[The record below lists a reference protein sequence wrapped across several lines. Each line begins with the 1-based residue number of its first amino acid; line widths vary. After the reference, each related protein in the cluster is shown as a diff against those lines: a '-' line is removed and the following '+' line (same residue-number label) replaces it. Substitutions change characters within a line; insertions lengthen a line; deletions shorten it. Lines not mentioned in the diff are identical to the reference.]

1 MPQQS
6 SSAPWRRTVTLVTGL
21 NLGYFGIE
29 FAVGIAISSVSLFA
43 DSIDFLEDA
52 SVNGL
57 ILLAM
62 GWSIRQ
68 RARVGMALAAIL
80 MIPALATVW
89 ALWHKLGNPMP
100 PQPVPLTLAG
110 LGALVVNLGCALM
123 LARFRDHGGSL
134 TKAAFLSAR
143 NDAIANIA
151 IIAAG
156 AATAVTN
163 SVWPDVVVG
172 VGIAILN
179 FGAAK
184 EVFEAA
190 VKEHRAVP

>member
-110 LGALVVNLGCALM
+110 LGALVV
-123 LARFRDHGGSL
+123 
-134 TKAAFLSAR
+134 
-143 NDAIANIA
+143 
-151 IIAAG
+151 
-156 AATAVTN
+156 
-163 SVWPDVVVG
+163 
-172 VGIAILN
+172 
-179 FGAAK
+179 
-184 EVFEAA
+184 
-190 VKEHRAVP
+190 